1 MTTCISLF
9 ILPNTDHFHAHCQC
23 VGKGQGYWQDQSM
36 TIASSS
42 GLSNK
47 DIEKVVAD
55 AEQFTK
61 ADNGAFRLHVPVLG
75 MPICCLKA
83 LNKQQQCLAA
93 QTQPGN
99 SKR

>member
-1 MTTCISLF
+1 MSTYVALF
-9 ILPNTDHFHAHCQC
+9 VLHNTDSCDRFPAHCQHI
-23 VGKGQGYWQDQSM
+23 GKGQRYQQEPVNGHR
-36 TIASSS
+36 
-42 GLSNK
+42 LSNK

-61 ADNGAFRLHVPVLG
+61 ADNGAFRLHVLVLG
-75 MPICCLKA
+75 MPVCCLKA